1 MKILHPTDFSPASRK
16 ALELAKKLRDLTGG
30 SLTILHA
37 AEPRYASAAHFFDT
51 QTEKIF
57 DEAEQAWSVLMGRQ
71 LAALDP
77 KAQTVLEPRKPIPVI
92 LHHAVRHDLVVMGTH
107 GEDSLMDRLLGT
119 TTERVIA
126 QTARPVA
133 AVSKAAEPSSLS
145 RLLVG
150 WGPTPG
156 SERVLRLAHH
166 IAEASR
172 GKITVL
178 HVGDP
183 GELERMNQSIRTLPL
198 ALEGRLEARVL
209 SPDPSPAAA
218 LLGFAHEQQADA
230 LFVGRSRAGVFFG
243 SVTRWILN
251 HAPVPVLVQP

>member
-16 ALELAKKLRDLTGG
+16 ALELAQKLRDLTGG

-37 AEPRYASAAHFFDT
+37 TEPRYASPAHFFDT

-57 DEAEQAWSVLMGRQ
+57 DEAEQAWSVWMGRQ
-71 LAALDP
+71 LAALDA

-92 LHHAVRHDLVVMGTH
+92 LHHAASHDLVVMGTH

-126 QTARPVA
+126 QSTKPVA
-133 AVSKAAEPSSLS
+133 AVSKEAEPQGLS
-145 RLLVG
+145 HLLVG
-150 WGPTPG
+150 WSPTPG

-166 IAEASR
+166 IAEASG

-178 HVGDP
+178 HVGDAD
-183 GELERMNQSIRTLPL
+183 ELERINQSINALPL
-198 ALEGRLEARVL
+198 ALEGRLEAKVL
-209 SPDPSPAAA
+209 SSDQSPAAA
-218 LLGFAHEQQADA
+218 LLGFAHEHQADA
-230 LFVGRSRAGVFFG
+230 LFVGRSRAGGFFG

-251 HAPVPVLVQP
+251 HAQIPVFVQP